1 MRGPHPALRAAF
13 SRKRAKGFVLEDPV
27 NSDGRDPPPVSPFL
41 TGLQGRCPRCGKG
54 HLFQGFIQL
63 APRCESCGLDFGFAD
78 SGDGPAVFVA
88 LIGGFIVLGAALW
101 TEIVYEPP
109 MWVAVAIFLPLT
121 IVVCLGLLR
130 PFKGLLIA
138 LQYRNKAEPGRLRD

>member
-1 MRGPHPALRAAF
+1 MNEAEHAYASSFAM
-13 SRKRAKGFVLEDPV
+13 
-27 NSDGRDPPPVSPFL
+27 
-41 TGLQGRCPRCGKG
+41 GLAGRCPSCGKG
-54 HLFQGFIQL
+54 RLFDGFVAL
-63 APRCESCGLDFGFAD
+63 APRCAACGLDYSFAD

-109 MWVAVAIFLPLT
+109 IWVHMVVFLPLT

-130 PFKGLLIA
+130 PFKGVLIA
-138 LQYRNKAEPGRLRD
+138 LQYRNKAAEGRPEG

>member
-1 MRGPHPALRAAF
+1 MD
-13 SRKRAKGFVLEDPV
+13 KGEAEPI
-27 NSDGRDPPPVSPFL
+27 SVSPFIA
-41 TGLQGRCPRCGKG
+41 GLGGRCPRCGKG
-54 HLFQGFIQL
+54 PLFKGFIAL
-63 APRCESCGLDFGFAD
+63 ASRCDSCGLDYGFAD
-78 SGDGPAVFVA
+78 SGDGPAVFIA

-109 MWVAVAIFLPLT
+109 LWLHMVLFLPLT

-138 LQYRNKAEPGRLRD
+138 LQYRNRAEEGRLES